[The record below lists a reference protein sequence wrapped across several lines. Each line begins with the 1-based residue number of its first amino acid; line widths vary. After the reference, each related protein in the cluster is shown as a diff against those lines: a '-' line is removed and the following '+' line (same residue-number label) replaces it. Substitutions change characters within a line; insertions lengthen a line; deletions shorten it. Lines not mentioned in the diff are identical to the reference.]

1 MLAHDLRLSFFWL
14 FVQFQ
19 AFEFDFTSALV
30 TIETMSLKFAKPS
43 DIAHFSSQGIL
54 YMPADTRRFV
64 NTAIT
69 QYWGYGPRMPS
80 GTKKDSICP
89 YYSHIISY
97 TLSL

>member
-1 MLAHDLRLSFFWL
+1 MYDQRQMLAHNLSLSLYWL

-19 AFEFDFTSALV
+19 AFELDFTSALV

-64 NTAIT
+64 NTVIT
-69 QYWGYGPRMPS
+69 QYWMHGPRMPT
-80 GTKKDSICP
+80 GTKFC
-89 YYSHIISY
+89 
-97 TLSL
+97 TCA